1 MALLGSQSVTFWDS
15 PVSTLKKRQSIFWQ
29 PGPFPP
35 QPQQQVNRSSWERW
49 WGARETL
56 QPAAQASAPLP
67 KICPMP
73 SPSLLTPPTA
83 HPLASPSDALWIA
96 CHQSTTRKRPRVF
109 PKSRWVKSRCCCGR
123 GAAGELLAAQAGTMG
138 GHHSTTAPALR
149 C

>member
-67 KICPMP
+67 NLPHAFPLPADP
-73 SPSLLTPPTA
+73 STA

-109 PKSRWVKSRCCCGR
+109 PKSRWVKSQGCCGR
-123 GAAGELLAAQAGTMG
+123 RAASSPGRHHG